1 MSDCFSSRHRCDACY
16 GALSDYLDGL
26 LPEAEQ
32 RAIEAHL
39 QLCPP
44 CLIYMEQFRRVK
56 EATGQ
61 VRAEDLPA
69 DFDDVMSGVLAA
81 WKAKRAEGGPR
92 SA

>member
-1 MSDCFSSRHRCDACY
+1 MSECPSSGHRCDSCY

-56 EATGQ
+56 EETGR
-61 VRAEDLPA
+61 VRAEDLPT
-69 DFDDVMSGVLAA
+69 DFDQVMSGVLAA
-81 WKAKRAEGGPR
+81 WKAKRA
-92 SA
+92 